1 MKKMM
6 NYLLALLVMAGFVA
20 CSDDNPGMAPVIG
33 GDGNVTLELKRDS
46 TFGVYQGIVY
56 DEQDGV
62 PVQDAVVTVDNRT
75 TRTDVRGIF
84 KIVFPLQEQ
93 TLSKSVRIEKE
104 GYLPRLRVDECPDA
118 KNLTPYPMRKNT

>member
-1 MKKMM
+1 M
-6 NYLLALLVMAGFVA
+6 NATACLLYT
-20 CSDDNPGMAPVIG
+20 S
-33 GDGNVTLELKRDS
+33 
-46 TFGVYQGIVY
+46 
-56 DEQDGV
+56 EQEGV

-84 KIVFPLQEQ
+84 KIVFPLREQ

-118 KNLTPYPMRKNT
+118 KNLTPYPLSLIHILPGRFFGEF

>member
-1 MKKMM
+1 MP
-6 NYLLALLVMAGFVA
+6 LLLSIIGQPGPMSVGF
-20 CSDDNPGMAPVIG
+20 
-33 GDGNVTLELKRDS
+33 
-46 TFGVYQGIVY
+46 
-56 DEQDGV
+56 
-62 PVQDAVVTVDNRT
+62 
-75 TRTDVRGIF
+75 F

>member
-1 MKKMM
+1 MLEF
-6 NYLLALLVMAGFVA
+6 NAGYYDTLRFQGHF
-20 CSDDNPGMAPVIG
+20 SWGMTTY
-33 GDGNVTLELKRDS
+33 VTLELERDS

-56 DEQDGV
+56 DEQEGV

>member
-1 MKKMM
+1 MLEF
-6 NYLLALLVMAGFVA
+6 NAGYYDTLRFQGHF
-20 CSDDNPGMAPVIG
+20 SWGMTTY
-33 GDGNVTLELKRDS
+33 VTLELKRDS
-46 TFGVYQGIVY
+46 TFSVYQGIVY
-56 DEQDGV
+56 DEQEGV

-104 GYLPRLRVDECPDA
+104 GYLPRLRVDE
-118 KNLTPYPMRKNT
+118 